1 LKTII
6 FLCVANAARSQMAE
20 GLARARAPEGWRVF
34 SAGSHP
40 ARVSRRAIEVMGE
53 IGVDI
58 SQHYSKGMDEV
69 PLDTADL
76 IVTLC
81 AEEVCPVVPG
91 AVRKLHWP
99 LQDPAQSTGPKEEQL
114 AAFRK
119 TRDEIAARLAELWNG
134 TT

>member
-1 LKTII
+1 
-6 FLCVANAARSQMAE
+6 MAE
-20 GLARARAPEGWRVF
+20 GLARARAPKGWKVF

-40 ARVSRRAIEVMGE
+40 ARLSKRAVTVMKE

-58 SQHYSKGMDEV
+58 ANQYSKGMDEV

-81 AEEVCPVVPG
+81 AEEVCPIVPG
-91 AVRKLHWP
+91 AVKKLHWP
-99 LQDPAQSTGPKEEQL
+99 LQDPSGATGTEEEQL

-119 TRDEIAARLAELWNG
+119 TRDEIAKRLAVLWDG
-134 TT
+134 KGAK

>member
-1 LKTII
+1 
-6 FLCVANAARSQMAE
+6 MAE
-20 GLARARAPEGWRVF
+20 GLARAKAPKGWKVF

-40 ARVSRRAIEVMGE
+40 ARLSRRAVTVMKE

-58 SQHYSKGMDEV
+58 TNHYSKGMDEV

-81 AEEVCPVVPG
+81 AEEVCPIVPG
-91 AVRKLHWP
+91 AVKQLHWP
-99 LQDPAQSTGPKEEQL
+99 LRDPSGAMGTEEEQL

-119 TRDEIAARLAELWNG
+119 TRDEIAKRLPGLWDG
-134 TT
+134 KGATT